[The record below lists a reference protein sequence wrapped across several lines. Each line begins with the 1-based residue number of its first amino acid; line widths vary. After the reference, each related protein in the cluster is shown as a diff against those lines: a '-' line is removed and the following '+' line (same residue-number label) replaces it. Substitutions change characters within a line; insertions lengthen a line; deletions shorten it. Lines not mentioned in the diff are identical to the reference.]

1 MYTMTCDGNFIVDRH
16 PAYARVAIA
25 AGFSGHGFKF
35 APVVGSILADLLLDG
50 ATEQPI
56 DFWRVSRFD

>member
-1 MYTMTCDGNFIVDRH
+1 MTRDGHFIVDLH
-16 PAYARVAIA
+16 PAHERVVMA

-50 ATEQPI
+50 VTEQPI
-56 DFWRVSRFD
+56 DFWCVSRFD